1 MNKARR
7 KRLGEVFDLIKKC
20 EEIIQEVLDEENESL
35 ENLPDS
41 FRYGEKGE
49 EIEGYIEMPDR
60 TIKTLTLAEM
70 EAQLE
75 ADAEARI

>member
-35 ENLPDS
+35 DNLPDS

-49 EIEGYIEMPDR
+49 E
-60 TIKTLTLAEM
+60 M
-70 EAQLE
+70 E
-75 ADAEARI
+75 

>member
-35 ENLPDS
+35 DNLPYS

-49 EIEGYIEMPDR
+49 ELEGYIEM
-60 TIKTLTLAEM
+60 
-70 EAQLE
+70 LE
-75 ADAEARI
+75 EVRSYLEDAESVVEQI